1 MFTEPL
7 YPEAATAATTTIKFE
22 KALPIDVETETKPT
36 STSFTVLVVVLT
48 LSQPVGMVY
57 IFMESIW
64 ALVQRQ
70 AQTMSQLI

>member
-7 YPEAATAATTTIKFE
+7 YPEAATATTIAEFE

-36 STSFTVLVVVLT
+36 STSFIVPEVVPT
-48 LSQPVGMVY
+48 LPQPVGMVY